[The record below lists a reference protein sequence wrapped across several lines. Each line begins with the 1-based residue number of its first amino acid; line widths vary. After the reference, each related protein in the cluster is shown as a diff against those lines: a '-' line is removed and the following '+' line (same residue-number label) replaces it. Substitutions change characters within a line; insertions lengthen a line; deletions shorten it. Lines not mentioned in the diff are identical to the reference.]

1 MKHDIEEIY
10 APAVLLVVSFL
21 LLGPLAFAAGASVEM
36 ILLAAGVLALAFL
49 VFLSGA

>member
-1 MKHDIEEIY
+1 MKHDVKETH

-21 LLGPLAFAAGASVEM
+21 LLGWLAFAAGASGET
-36 ILLAAGVLALAFL
+36 ILLVAGVLVLAFL